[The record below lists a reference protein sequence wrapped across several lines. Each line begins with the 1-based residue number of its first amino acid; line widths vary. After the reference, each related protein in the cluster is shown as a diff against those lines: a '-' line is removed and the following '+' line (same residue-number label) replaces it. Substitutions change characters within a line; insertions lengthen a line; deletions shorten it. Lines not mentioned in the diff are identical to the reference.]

1 MIKSELLKY
10 DDFKKEVMEKFQKY
24 FPEERQL
31 VYSQVRK
38 NNAVKDSVAL
48 SIDGIEGI
56 NATTVIY
63 IQDMY
68 NCYLHD
74 EIDMHKFLE
83 KMASI
88 LMEDDEYISVTQDEM
103 ESWTVWDNV
112 KDNIYC
118 VLINAERNKD
128 KLSNIP
134 HRNFLDLAITY
145 KVELSI
151 CGGHNK
157 ASMDIDN
164 IYLQKINKTEE
175 DIYFEAKKNTPRI
188 LQVNSFELDDG
199 VKCLINHEK
208 FASTIIMY
216 EKVLQ
221 ELASQMKD
229 DLVIIPDSVHSCMVI
244 SKNWLSDID
253 ELKEVKKLIQ
263 IINQDSN
270 LIDPEHVLSDNIYY
284 FDSKKGELRVIA
296 D

>member
-1 MIKSELLKY
+1 MIKSELLRY
-10 DDFKKEVMEKFQKY
+10 EDFKKEVMEKFQKY

-48 SIDGIEGI
+48 RIDGIERI

-63 IQDMY
+63 IQEMY

-216 EKVLQ
+216 EEALQ

>member
-1 MIKSELLKY
+1 MIKSELLRY
-10 DDFKKEVMEKFQKY
+10 EDFKKEVMEKFQKY

-48 SIDGIEGI
+48 RIDGIEGI

-216 EKVLQ
+216 EEALQ

-270 LIDPEHVLSDNIYY
+270 LIEPEHVLSDNIYY

>member
-10 DDFKKEVMEKFQKY
+10 EDFKKEVMEKFQEY
-24 FPEERQL
+24 FPKERQL

-38 NNAVKDSVAL
+38 NNAVKDRVAL
-48 SIDGIEGI
+48 RIDGIEEK

-74 EIDMHKFLE
+74 EIAMHKFLE

-88 LMEDDEYISVTQDEM
+88 LMEDDEYISLTQDEI

-188 LQVNSFELDDG
+188 LQVNSFELADG
-199 VKCLINHEK
+199 VKCLINNEK

-216 EKVLQ
+216 EEALQ

-229 DLVIIPDSVHSCMVI
+229 DLVIIPDSVHSCMVM
-244 SKNWLSDID
+244 SKNCLSDID

-284 FDSKKGELRVIA
+284 FDSKKGELRVVA

>member
-1 MIKSELLKY
+1 MIKSESLKY

-48 SIDGIEGI
+48 RIDDIEGI

-216 EKVLQ
+216 EEALQ

>member
-38 NNAVKDSVAL
+38 NNTVKDSVAL
-48 SIDGIEGI
+48 RIDGIEGI